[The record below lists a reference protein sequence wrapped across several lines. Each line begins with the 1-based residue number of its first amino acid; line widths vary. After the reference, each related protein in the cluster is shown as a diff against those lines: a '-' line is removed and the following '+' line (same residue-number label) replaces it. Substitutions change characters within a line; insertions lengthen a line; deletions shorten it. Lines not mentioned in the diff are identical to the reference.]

1 MFDLD
6 KWQEIFSTIRRNK
19 LRTFLTGFSVAWGI
33 IMLVIL
39 LGSGYGLENGVKK
52 EFSGDAVNYLSING
66 GLTTKAYKGMKPGTF
81 VQLNNEDHQA
91 LMQTKGVT
99 ATSARSRI
107 FGNSVLSYQNEYGS
121 YDIFAVH
128 PEYGEVESL
137 KTFKGR
143 YLNQTDIRESRK
155 VVCIGKVVEQAIYK
169 GKVEAVGTY
178 LMVNGVPFHVIGV
191 FDDPGGERDLSR
203 VYIPATTAQQVFNRG
218 NSIDNISLIMSGA
231 NEQTSIAAEE
241 VVRQQLSA
249 RHKFDP
255 TDQRAVFIFNT
266 IKEYKKFL
274 DLFWSIRLFIWI
286 IGIGTIIAGIV
297 GVSNIMMIVVKERTK
312 EIGVRKALGASPWS
326 IISLIMQEA
335 VLITSVAGYTG
346 LVIGVVLL
354 ELVGNA
360 IKGVDYFANPEINLQ
375 VAIGATILLI
385 FAGMIAGLVPA
396 RRAASVKPVEA
407 LRDE

>member
-178 LMVNGVPFHVIGV
+178 LMVNGVPFLVIGV

>member
-91 LMQTKGVT
+91 LIQTKGVT

-143 YLNQTDIRESRK
+143 YLNQTDVRESRK

-169 GKVEAVGTY
+169 GKVEPVGTY
-178 LMVNGVPFHVIGV
+178 LMVNGVPFLVIGV

-255 TDQRAVFIFNT
+255 TDQRAVFIYNT

-312 EIGVRKALGASPWS
+312 EIGVRKVLGASPWS

>member
-1 MFDLD
+1 
-6 KWQEIFSTIRRNK
+6 
-19 LRTFLTGFSVAWGI
+19 
-33 IMLVIL
+33 MLVIL

-81 VQLNNEDHQA
+81 VQLNNEDY
-91 LMQTKGVT
+91 LSLKQTKGVT
-99 ATSARSRI
+99 STSARSRI

-137 KTFKGR
+137 KTIKGR
-143 YLNQTDIRESRK
+143 YLNQTDVRESRK
-155 VVCIGKVVEQAIYK
+155 VVSIGKIVEQAIYK
-169 GKVEAVGTY
+169 GKVESVGTY
-178 LMVNGVPFHVIGV
+178 LMVNGVPFLVIGV

-218 NSIDNISLIMSGA
+218 NSIDNISLIMNGA
-231 NEQTSIAAEE
+231 DEKTSIAAEE
-241 VVRQQLSA
+241 VVRQQLSV

-396 RRAASVKPVEA
+396 KRAASVKPVEA

>member
-1 MFDLD
+1 M
-6 KWQEIFSTIRRNK
+6 
-19 LRTFLTGFSVAWGI
+19 
-33 IMLVIL
+33 
-39 LGSGYGLENGVKK
+39 
-52 EFSGDAVNYLSING
+52 
-66 GLTTKAYKGMKPGTF
+66 
-81 VQLNNEDHQA
+81 
-91 LMQTKGVT
+91 
-99 ATSARSRI
+99 
-107 FGNSVLSYQNEYGS
+107 
-121 YDIFAVH
+121 
-128 PEYGEVESL
+128 
-137 KTFKGR
+137 
-143 YLNQTDIRESRK
+143 
-155 VVCIGKVVEQAIYK
+155 VEQAIYK

-178 LMVNGVPFHVIGV
+178 LMVNGVPFLVIGV

>member
-1 MFDLD
+1 
-6 KWQEIFSTIRRNK
+6 S
-19 LRTFLTGFSVAWGI
+19 
-33 IMLVIL
+33 
-39 LGSGYGLENGVKK
+39 
-52 EFSGDAVNYLSING
+52 
-66 GLTTKAYKGMKPGTF
+66 
-81 VQLNNEDHQA
+81 
-91 LMQTKGVT
+91 
-99 ATSARSRI
+99 
-107 FGNSVLSYQNEYGS
+107 
-121 YDIFAVH
+121 
-128 PEYGEVESL
+128 
-137 KTFKGR
+137 
-143 YLNQTDIRESRK
+143 
-155 VVCIGKVVEQAIYK
+155 IGKIVEQAIYK
-169 GKVEAVGTY
+169 GKVEPVGTY
-178 LMVNGVPFHVIGV
+178 LMVNGVPFLVIGV

-218 NSIDNISLIMSGA
+218 NSIDNISLIMNGA
-231 NEQTSIAAEE
+231 DEKTSIAAEE

-375 VAIGATILLI
+375 V
-385 FAGMIAGLVPA
+385 
-396 RRAASVKPVEA
+396 
-407 LRDE
+407 

>member
-1 MFDLD
+1 
-6 KWQEIFSTIRRNK
+6 
-19 LRTFLTGFSVAWGI
+19 
-33 IMLVIL
+33 MLVIL

-81 VQLNNEDHQA
+81 VQLNNEDY
-91 LMQTKGVT
+91 LSLKQTKGVT
-99 ATSARSRI
+99 STSARSRI

-137 KTFKGR
+137 KTIKGR
-143 YLNQTDIRESRK
+143 YLNQTDVRESRK
-155 VVCIGKVVEQAIYK
+155 VVSIGKIVEQAIYK
-169 GKVEAVGTY
+169 GKVESVGTY
-178 LMVNGVPFHVIGV
+178 LMVNGVPFLVIGV

-218 NSIDNISLIMSGA
+218 NSIDNISLIMNGA
-231 NEQTSIAAEE
+231 DEKTSIAAEE

-396 RRAASVKPVEA
+396 KRAASVKPVEA

>member
-81 VQLNNEDHQA
+81 VQLNNEDY
-91 LMQTKGVT
+91 LSLKQTKGVT
-99 ATSARSRI
+99 STSARSRI

-137 KTFKGR
+137 KTIKGR
-143 YLNQTDIRESRK
+143 YLNQTDVRESRK
-155 VVCIGKVVEQAIYK
+155 VVSIGKIVEQAIYK
-169 GKVEAVGTY
+169 GKVEPVGTY
-178 LMVNGVPFHVIGV
+178 LMVNGVPFLVIGV

-218 NSIDNISLIMSGA
+218 NSIDNISLIMNGA
-231 NEQTSIAAEE
+231 DEKTSIAAEE

-375 VAIGATILLI
+375 VVIGATILLI

-396 RRAASVKPVEA
+396 KRAASVKPVEA

>member
-6 KWQEIFSTIRRNK
+6 KWQEIFSTIRRNR

-178 LMVNGVPFHVIGV
+178 LMVNGVPFLVIGV

-255 TDQRAVFIFNT
+255 TDQRAVFIYNT

>member
-81 VQLNNEDHQA
+81 VQLNNEDY
-91 LMQTKGVT
+91 LSLKQTKGVT
-99 ATSARSRI
+99 STSARSRI

-137 KTFKGR
+137 KTIKGR
-143 YLNQTDIRESRK
+143 YLNQTDVRESRK
-155 VVCIGKVVEQAIYK
+155 VVSIGKIVEQAIYK
-169 GKVEAVGTY
+169 GKVEPVGTY
-178 LMVNGVPFHVIGV
+178 LMVNGVPFLVIGV

-218 NSIDNISLIMSGA
+218 NSIDNISLIMNGA
-231 NEQTSIAAEE
+231 DEKTSIAAEE

-396 RRAASVKPVEA
+396 KRAASVKPVEA

>member
-91 LMQTKGVT
+91 LIQTKGVT

-143 YLNQTDIRESRK
+143 YLNQTDVRESRK

-169 GKVEAVGTY
+169 GKVEPVGTY
-178 LMVNGVPFHVIGV
+178 LMVNGVPFLVIGV

-255 TDQRAVFIFNT
+255 TDQRAVFIYNT

>member
-81 VQLNNEDHQA
+81 VQLNNEDY
-91 LMQTKGVT
+91 LSLKQTKGVT
-99 ATSARSRI
+99 STSARSRI

-137 KTFKGR
+137 KTIKGR
-143 YLNQTDIRESRK
+143 YLNQTDVRESRK
-155 VVCIGKVVEQAIYK
+155 VVSIGKIVEQAIYK
-169 GKVEAVGTY
+169 GKVEPVGTY
-178 LMVNGVPFHVIGV
+178 LMVNGVPFLVIGV

-218 NSIDNISLIMSGA
+218 NSIDNISLIMNGA
-231 NEQTSIAAEE
+231 DEKTSIAAEE

-385 FAGMIAGLVPA
+385 IAGMIAGLVPA
-396 RRAASVKPVEA
+396 KRAASVKPVEA

>member
-81 VQLNNEDHQA
+81 VQLNNEDY
-91 LMQTKGVT
+91 LSLKQTKGVT
-99 ATSARSRI
+99 STSARSRI

-137 KTFKGR
+137 KTIKGR
-143 YLNQTDIRESRK
+143 YLNQTDVRESRK
-155 VVCIGKVVEQAIYK
+155 VVSIGKIVEQAIYK
-169 GKVEAVGTY
+169 GKVESVGTY
-178 LMVNGVPFHVIGV
+178 LMVNGVPFLVIGV

-218 NSIDNISLIMSGA
+218 NSIDNISLIMNGA
-231 NEQTSIAAEE
+231 DEKTSIAAEE

-396 RRAASVKPVEA
+396 KRAASVKPVEA

>member
-169 GKVEAVGTY
+169 GKVEPVGTY
-178 LMVNGVPFHVIGV
+178 LMVNGVPFLVIGV